1 MLEWRRR
8 NRLGDIFEPIAS
20 KAYAD
25 STPWAPEKM
34 TAARRIEDLDGVG
47 PAVAAKFKALGIA
60 DETGLLLHRPLRYED
75 RTRITPINRLRP
87 STTALVQGTV
97 THQEVRQGRRRSL
110 LVLLED
116 DHGQL
121 VLRFFNFYPSQRRQ
135 FTIGNRL
142 RCFGDVRFGP
152 EGFEMAHPQCSVL
165 RSGAEPPLPEHL
177 SPVYPTTAGLG
188 QQRLSAMVL
197 ASVHRALDGDMA
209 LYDVL
214 DSCNDLPDLKTALG
228 TIHLPSPNTDLD
240 ALIEGVHPAVRRLA
254 VEELAAHHL
263 ALARLNRARE
273 RQHAEPLEDRDGLT
287 RRMLAEFPFE
297 PTAAQHRVMA
307 EIGHDLGST
316 RPMRRLLQG
325 DVGSGKTLVAAAAAA
340 QAMGGGAQ
348 VAIIAPTEILAEQHL
363 RNFSTWFEPLGIK
376 PVWLAGKVTGRKRRE
391 ALEQLAAGAP
401 LAIGTHALFQE
412 GVEFHRLRLVI
423 VDEQHRFGV
432 HQRLALAAKGSEAQ
446 RIPHQLVMTATPIPR
461 TLAMTAYA
469 GLEVSVIDELPP
481 GRKPVTTAV
490 ITGERRPDVVE
501 RIRIAL
507 AEHRQAYWVCPLIEE
522 SDVLEAEAAATTAA
536 ELERQLPEFR
546 VGLVHGRMKA
556 AEKQAVMDAFK
567 AGEIRL
573 LVATTVIEVGV
584 DVPDASLMIIE
595 NAERLGLSQL
605 HQLRGRVGRGSDSS
619 ACLLMYKAPLGQ
631 LARERLK
638 VMRETGDGFRIA
650 ERDLELRGPG
660 EVLGTRQTGMLR
672 FRVADLA
679 RDAELVEAVPGLV
692 ANLTHAQAD
701 VLIERWIGDASQ
713 FADV

>member
-1 MLEWRRR
+1 MAPLKPAGRHFGIHREQ
-8 NRLGDIFEPIAS
+8 
-20 KAYAD
+20 AYAD
-25 STPWAPEKM
+25 STLSAPEKM
-34 TAARRIEDLDGVG
+34 TAARRIEDLEGVG

-60 DETGLLLHRPLRYED
+60 DEIGLLLHRPLRYED
-75 RTRITPINRLRP
+75 RTRITPINRVRP
-87 STTALVQGTV
+87 STTALVEGTV
-97 THQEVRQGRRRSL
+97 SHQEVRQGRRRSL

-135 FTIGNRL
+135 FTVGNRL
-142 RCFGDVRFGP
+142 RCFGEVRFGP
-152 EGFEMAHPQCSVL
+152 EGFEMAHPQCSIV
-165 RSGAEPPLPEHL
+165 RKGAEPPLPEHL

-188 QQRLSAMVL
+188 QQRLSTMVL
-197 ASVHRALDGDMA
+197 DTVHRALDGRMA
-209 LYDVL
+209 LEDVL
-214 DSCNDLPDLKTALG
+214 ASPIDLPDLKSAQRTV
-228 TIHLPSPNTDLD
+228 HRPPPNTDLD
-240 ALIEGVHPAVRRLA
+240 ALIEGDHAAVQRLA

-263 ALARLNRARE
+263 ALARLNRARA
-273 RQHAEPLEDRDGLT
+273 RQHAEPLEDHDGLT
-287 RRMLAEFPFE
+287 GRMLAEFPFE
-297 PTAAQHRVMA
+297 PTGAQHRVME
-307 EIGHDLGST
+307 EIGRDLAST

-340 QAMGGGAQ
+340 QAIGSGAQ

-363 RNFSTWFEPLGIK
+363 RNFSTWFEPLDIQ
-376 PVWLAGKVTGRKRRE
+376 PVWLAGKVTGSKRRE
-391 ALEQLAAGAP
+391 ALEQLTAGAP

-412 GVEFHRLRLVI
+412 GVEFDRLRLVI

-432 HQRLALAAKGSEAQ
+432 HQRLALAAKGSDTGTQ

-490 ITGERRPDVVE
+490 IAGERRPEVID
-501 RIRIAL
+501 RIRVAL
-507 AEHRQAYWVCPLIEE
+507 ADRRQAYWVCPLIEE
-522 SDVLEAEAAATTAA
+522 SDVLEAEAAETTSA
-536 ELERQLPEFR
+536 ELARQLPEFR
-546 VGLVHGRMKA
+546 VGLVHGRMKPA
-556 AEKQAVMDAFK
+556 DKQAVMDAFK

-584 DVPDASLMIIE
+584 DVPEASLMIIE

-619 ACLLMYKAPLGQ
+619 ACLLMYRAPLGQ

-672 FRVADLA
+672 FRIADLA
-679 RDAELVEAVPGLV
+679 RDAELVQAVPALV
-692 ANLTHAQAD
+692 ANLNHAQAD

>member
-1 MLEWRRR
+1 M
-8 NRLGDIFEPIAS
+8 PS
-20 KAYAD
+20 
-25 STPWAPEKM
+25 APEKM
-34 TAARRIEDLDGVG
+34 TAPRRIEDLEGVG

-60 DETGLLLHRPLRYED
+60 DEIGLLLHRPLRYED
-75 RTRITPINRLRP
+75 RTRITPINRIRP

-121 VLRFFNFYPSQRRQ
+121 VMRFFNFYPSQRRQ
-135 FTIGNRL
+135 FTVGNRL
-142 RCFGDVRFGP
+142 RCFGEVRFGP
-152 EGFEMAHPQCSVL
+152 EGFEMAHPQCSIV
-165 RSGAEPPLPEHL
+165 RKGSEPPLPHHL

-188 QQRLSAMVL
+188 QQRLSAMILDTVARTL
-197 ASVHRALDGDMA
+197 DGRMALD
-209 LYDVL
+209 DVL
-214 DSCNDLPDLKTALG
+214 GSPIDLPDLKSALRA
-228 TIHLPSPNTDLD
+228 IHKPRPDTDLE
-240 ALIEGVHPAVRRLA
+240 ALTEGDHPAVQRLA
-254 VEELAAHHL
+254 IEELAAHHL
-263 ALARLNRARE
+263 ALARLNRARA
-273 RQHAEPLEDRDGLT
+273 RQHAEPLQDHDGLT
-287 RRMLAEFPFE
+287 GRMLAEFPFE
-297 PTAAQHRVMA
+297 PTGAQHRVMA
-307 EIGHDLGST
+307 EISGDLSST

-340 QAMGGGAQ
+340 QAIGAGAQ

-363 RNFSTWFEPLGIK
+363 RNFSAWFEPLGIT
-376 PVWLAGKVTGRKRRE
+376 PVWLAGKVTGKKRRE

-412 GVEFHRLRLVI
+412 GVEFGRLRLVI

-490 ITGERRPDVVE
+490 IAGERRPEVIE
-501 RIRIAL
+501 RIRVAL
-507 AEHRQAYWVCPLIEE
+507 ADKRQAYWVCPLIEE
-522 SDVLEAEAAATTAA
+522 SEVLEAEAAETTAA
-536 ELERQLPEFR
+536 ELERRLPEFR
-546 VGLVHGRMKA
+546 VGLVHGRMKP
-556 AEKQAVMDAFK
+556 AEKHAVMDTFK
-567 AGEIRL
+567 AGKIRL

-672 FRVADLA
+672 FRIADLA
-679 RDAELVEAVPGLV
+679 RDAELVDAVPDLV
-692 ANLTHAQAD
+692 ANLTHTQAD

>member
-1 MLEWRRR
+1 M
-8 NRLGDIFEPIAS
+8 IA
-20 KAYAD
+20 
-25 STPWAPEKM
+25 T
-34 TAARRIEDLDGVG
+34 RRIEDLDGVG
-47 PAVAAKFKALGIA
+47 PAVAAKFKALGIV
-60 DETGLLLHRPLRYED
+60 DETDLLLHRPLRYED
-75 RTRITPINRLRP
+75 RTRITPINRIRP

-116 DHGQL
+116 AHGQL

-135 FTIGNRL
+135 FTVGNQL
-142 RCFGDVRFGP
+142 RCFGEVRFGP
-152 EGFEMAHPQCSVL
+152 EGFEMAHPQCSIV
-165 RSGAEPPLPEHL
+165 RTGAEPPLPEYL

-188 QQRLSAMVL
+188 QQRLSAMILDAV
-197 ASVHRALDGDMA
+197 ARALDGGMTLD
-209 LYDVL
+209 DVL
-214 DSCNDLPDLKTALG
+214 ASPMDLPDLKSALR
-228 TIHLPSPNTDLD
+228 IVHKPRPDTDLE
-240 ALIEGVHPAVRRLA
+240 ALTEGNHPAVQRLSI
-254 VEELAAHHL
+254 EELAAHHL
-263 ALARLNRARE
+263 ALARLNRARA
-273 RQHAEPLEDRDGLT
+273 RQHAESLHDRDGLAL
-287 RRMLAEFPFE
+287 RMLAEFPFE
-297 PTAAQHRVMA
+297 PTGAQHRVMA
-307 EIGHDLGST
+307 EISADLGST

-340 QAMGGGAQ
+340 QAIGAGAQ

-363 RNFSTWFEPLGIK
+363 HNFSAWFEPLGIK

-412 GVEFHRLRLVI
+412 GVEFHQLRLVI

-432 HQRLALAAKGSEAQ
+432 HQRLALAAKGSDNDTQ

-490 ITGERRPDVVE
+490 IAGARRPNVIE
-501 RIRIAL
+501 RIRVAL
-507 AEHRQAYWVCPLIEE
+507 AEGRQAYWVCPLIEE
-522 SDVLEAEAAATTAA
+522 SEVLEAEAAETTAA
-536 ELERQLPEFR
+536 ELERQLPDFR
-546 VGLVHGRMKA
+546 VGLVHGRMKP

-584 DVPDASLMIIE
+584 DVPEASLMIIE

-638 VMRETGDGFRIA
+638 VMRETTDGFRIA

-672 FRVADLA
+672 FRIADLA
-679 RDAELVEAVPGLV
+679 RDTELVAAVPGLV
-692 ANLTHAQAD
+692 ENLTHAQAD

>member
-1 MLEWRRR
+1 MS
-8 NRLGDIFEPIAS
+8 S
-20 KAYAD
+20 KSD
-25 STPWAPEKM
+25 QT
-34 TAARRIEDLDGVG
+34 TAARRIDELDGVG
-47 PAVAAKFKALGIA
+47 AAVASKFKALGIV

-75 RTRITPINRLRP
+75 RTRITPINHIRP
-87 STTALVQGTV
+87 STTAQVQGRV

-110 LVLLED
+110 LVVLED
-116 DHGQL
+116 DNGQL

-135 FTIGNRL
+135 FAVGNRL
-142 RCFGDVRFGP
+142 RCFGEVRFGP
-152 EGFEMAHPQCSVL
+152 EGFEMAHPQCRIV
-165 RSGAEPPLPEHL
+165 RQGAEPPLPEHL

-188 QQRLSAMVL
+188 QQRLATMVL
-197 ASVHRALDGDMA
+197 ETVERALEGRLA
-209 LYDVL
+209 LHDVL
-214 DSCNDLPDLKTALG
+214 DSPIGLPDLRSALRA
-228 TIHLPSPNTDLD
+228 IHRPEPKTDLD
-240 ALIEGVHPAVRRLA
+240 ALIEGNHPAVQRLA
-254 VEELAAHHL
+254 LEELAAHHL
-263 ALARLNRARE
+263 ALARLNRARARQYAEALQDE
-273 RQHAEPLEDRDGLT
+273 RGLIE
-287 RRMLAEFPFE
+287 RMLAEFPFE
-297 PTAAQHRVMA
+297 PTGAQKRVMT
-307 EIGHDLGST
+307 EIGSDLGAT

-340 QAMGGGAQ
+340 QAIGSGAQ

-363 RNFSTWFEPLGIK
+363 RNFREWFEPLGIT
-376 PVWLAGKVTGRKRRE
+376 PVWLAGKVTGKKRVE
-391 ALEQLAAGAP
+391 ALEQLAGGAP

-412 GVEFHRLRLVI
+412 GVEFKRLRLVI

-432 HQRLALAAKGSEAQ
+432 HQRLALAAKGSDDNNGENNNPQ

-490 ITGERRPDVVE
+490 IDGERRPEVIE
-501 RIRIAL
+501 RIRVAL
-507 AEHRQAYWVCPLIEE
+507 ADGRQAYWVCPLIEE
-522 SDVLEAEAAATTAA
+522 SEKLEAEAAETTAA
-536 ELERQLPEFR
+536 ELERQLPDFQ

-556 AEKQAVMDAFK
+556 ADKQAVMDAFK
-567 AGEIRL
+567 SGEIRL

-584 DVPDASLMIIE
+584 DVPNASLMIIE

-605 HQLRGRVGRGSDSS
+605 HQLRGRVGRGSDKS
-619 ACLLMYKAPLGQ
+619 ACLLMYKSPLGE
-631 LARERLK
+631 LARARLK
-638 VMRETGDGFRIA
+638 VMRETTDGFRIS

-679 RDAELVEAVPGLV
+679 RDAELMERVPGLV
-692 ANLTHAQAD
+692 ANLDHAQAD

>member
-1 MLEWRRR
+1 MS
-8 NRLGDIFEPIAS
+8 S
-20 KAYAD
+20 KPD
-25 STPWAPEKM
+25 QT
-34 TAARRIEDLDGVG
+34 TAARRIDELDGVG
-47 PAVAAKFKALGIA
+47 AAVASKFKALGIV

-75 RTRITPINRLRP
+75 RTRITPINHIRP
-87 STTALVQGTV
+87 STTAQVQGRV

-110 LVLLED
+110 LVVLED
-116 DHGQL
+116 DNGQL

-135 FTIGNRL
+135 FAVGNRL
-142 RCFGDVRFGP
+142 RCFGEVRFGP
-152 EGFEMAHPQCSVL
+152 EGFEMAHPQCRIV
-165 RSGAEPPLPEHL
+165 RQGAEPPLPEHL

-188 QQRLSAMVL
+188 QQRLATMVL
-197 ASVHRALDGDMA
+197 ETVERALEGRLA
-209 LYDVL
+209 LHDVL
-214 DSCNDLPDLKTALG
+214 DSPIGLPDLRSALRA
-228 TIHLPSPNTDLD
+228 IHRPEPKTDLD
-240 ALIEGVHPAVRRLA
+240 ALIEGDHPAVQRLA
-254 VEELAAHHL
+254 LEELAAHHL
-263 ALARLNRARE
+263 ALARLNRARARQYAEALQDE
-273 RQHAEPLEDRDGLT
+273 RGLIE
-287 RRMLAEFPFE
+287 RMLAEFPFE
-297 PTAAQHRVMA
+297 PTGAQKRVMT
-307 EIGHDLGST
+307 EIGSDLGAT

-340 QAMGGGAQ
+340 QAIGSGAQ

-363 RNFSTWFEPLGIK
+363 RNFREWFEPLGIT
-376 PVWLAGKVTGRKRRE
+376 PVWLAGKVTGKKRVE
-391 ALEQLAAGAP
+391 ALEQLAGGAP

-412 GVEFHRLRLVI
+412 GVEFKRLRLVI

-432 HQRLALAAKGSEAQ
+432 HQRLALAAKGSDDNNGGNNNRQ

-490 ITGERRPDVVE
+490 IDGERRPEVIE
-501 RIRIAL
+501 RIRVAL
-507 AEHRQAYWVCPLIEE
+507 AAGRQAYWVCPLIEE
-522 SDVLEAEAAATTAA
+522 SEKLEAEAAETTAA
-536 ELERQLPEFR
+536 ELERQLPDFQ

-556 AEKQAVMDAFK
+556 ADKQAVMDAFK
-567 AGEIRL
+567 SSEIRL

-584 DVPDASLMIIE
+584 DVPNASLMIIE

-605 HQLRGRVGRGSDSS
+605 HQLRGRVGRGSDKS
-619 ACLLMYKAPLGQ
+619 ACLLMYKSPLGE
-631 LARERLK
+631 LARARLK
-638 VMRETGDGFRIA
+638 VMRETTDGFRIS

-679 RDAELVEAVPGLV
+679 RDAELLERVPGLV
-692 ANLTHAQAD
+692 ANLDHAQAD